1 MRASEFI
8 KEQWAPGAIDPNKS
22 VEQHYI
28 GRYSPAD
35 QEQIGK
41 YVDTN
46 RTIQQML
53 NDPRA
58 EQILK
63 DPKMS
68 WITDPVKAL
77 DKISQQ
83 RTTPFDMTVHRGLEK
98 MPQLD
103 KDNVMT
109 NKGYLSTSTD
119 PEFAKYWAGLK
130 TKERDKLIQQG
141 KDKNLAGMLHPDYQ
155 HTMQIQVP
163 KGTPGFY
170 ASDAQSEWVAPRGS
184 QVKVNPTPTIDHKS
198 KTVSWQGQYQGNQ
211 PQTTATAPKPV
222 VPTASAATAPRSTTL
237 TPPMRGRGGGGSG
250 GQDLSDPRGWQSGID
265 DVFQTSFDPKR
276 TMDQMKYD
284 ASKRGYE

>member
-1 MRASEFI
+1 MRAREFI

-28 GRYSPAD
+28 GRYTPAD
-35 QEQIGK
+35 QKHIGT

-46 RTIQQML
+46 RDIQQML
-53 NDPRA
+53 NKPDA
-58 EQILK
+58 DKILK

-68 WITDPVKAL
+68 WITDPVNTL

-109 NKGYLSTSTD
+109 TKGYLSTSTD
-119 PEFAKYWAGLK
+119 PEFAKWWAEQK
-130 TKERDKLIQQG
+130 TKERSQPTPRG
-141 KDKNLAGMLHPDYQ
+141 SKNSANMLHPDYY

-170 ASDAQSEWVAPRGS
+170 ASDAQSEWVAPRNS
-184 QVKVNPTPTIDHKS
+184 KVSVHPEPTIDHKN
-198 KTVSWQGQYQGNQ
+198 KTVSWKGQY
-211 PQTTATAPKPV
+211 V
-222 VPTASAATAPRSTTL
+222 S
-237 TPPMRGRGGGGSG
+237 TPPASKTIKSGSIRGGGGNNLDS
-250 GQDLSDPRGWQSGID
+250 SDPSSWRAPVED
-265 DVFQTSFDPKR
+265 PFQTAFDPKR
-276 TMDQMKYD
+276 VSDQLRHERL
-284 ASKRGYE
+284 KRGH

>member
-1 MRASEFI
+1 MRAREFI
-8 KEQWAPGAIDPNKS
+8 REQWAPGAIDPNKS
-22 VEQHYI
+22 VEQHYV
-28 GRYSPAD
+28 GRYTPAD
-35 QEQIGK
+35 REHIGT
-41 YVDTN
+41 YVGSN

-53 NDPRA
+53 NDPDA
-58 EQILK
+58 ERILK

-68 WITDPVKAL
+68 WITDPVKTL

-119 PEFAKYWAGLK
+119 PEFAKWWAGQK
-130 TKERDKLIQQG
+130 TKERDKLTRRG
-141 KDKNLAGMLHPDYQ
+141 SKDSAGMLHPDYH

-170 ASDAQSEWVAPRGS
+170 ASDLQSEWVAPRGS
-184 QVKVNPTPTIDHKS
+184 QVKVNPTPTIDHKA

-211 PQTTATAPKPV
+211 PQPTVTVPK
-222 VPTASAATAPRSTTL
+222 STTL
-237 TPPMRGRGGGGSG
+237 SQPMKGRGGGSG
-250 GQDLSDPRGWQSGID
+250 GQDLSDPRSWQNPVG
-265 DVFQTSFDPKR
+265 DVFQTSFDPKP
-276 TMDQMKYD
+276 TAQQMKYD
-284 ASKRGYE
+284 AGKKGY